1 VLAATAFEDVI
12 QIRLCRYPEFVPAA
26 TVSVY
31 LVDGLLVDSGPAH
44 TAEELVDFLGHKPV
58 AVVVNTHFHEDHIA
72 AKKFLQD
79 RFAVPIFAPLLSVDR
94 IIKPA
99 SLYPYQEEVWGYPV
113 PSRVSP
119 LGKTVRT
126 EKYSF
131 EVILTPGHDR
141 DHVCL
146 FEPERRWIFSGDLF
160 IGRKPTVCRPM
171 DDQWQIIE
179 DLKTIRSLNPCLLF
193 PAPGRVIVDPMETLD
208 GVINHLESLGRRIEA
223 LNETGLSLSE
233 IRQEVFGE
241 EDPISKFTQNQFSTE
256 NMVRSFLKM
265 NS

>member
-1 VLAATAFEDVI
+1 VLATSVFEDVL

-44 TAEELVDFLGHKPV
+44 TAEELTDFLSSKRITI
-58 AVVVNTHFHEDHIA
+58 AVNTHFHEDHIA
-72 AKKFLQD
+72 GNKFLQD
-79 RFAVPIFAPLLSVDR
+79 RFGLTICAPPLAMDQ
-94 IIKPA
+94 INKPA

-113 PSRVSP
+113 PSQVFP
-119 LGKTVRT
+119 LGTTIRT

-131 EVILTPGHDR
+131 EVLSTPGHDR

-146 FEPERRWIFSGDLF
+146 FEPGRRWLFSGDLF

-179 DLKTIRSLNPCLLF
+179 DLKTIRSLNPRLLF
-193 PAPGRVIVDPMETLD
+193 PAPSRVILEPCETLES
-208 GVINHLESLGRRIEA
+208 VIAYLESLGRRIEV
-223 LNETGLSLSE
+223 LYEKGRTVSE
-233 IRQEVFGE
+233 IRLEVFGE